1 MGRGTHGLALP
12 AAPAAPSSGAGPGR
26 AAGVAGSC
34 SPATQRTPPP
44 PQRGRLRPRQAPAL
58 TPGSGLGA
66 SGAARGQREA
76 AAAVQS
82 RTWQPR
88 REARAAVPARG
99 RCRGLRPAAL
109 APAVPGTAPGGCR
122 GLRGRRGR
130 LAPGKPPLD
139 GPTGRRHRRRRRR
152 RRHPQHGG
160 GGVVRR
166 QLGRALLG
174 LGEAVVRLVRSSYN

>member
-1 MGRGTHGLALP
+1 MDSLSQQPPRRRAAERGP
-12 AAPAAPSSGAGPGR
+12 AAPRGSPGVVVPPPNAHR
-26 AAGVAGSC
+26 
-34 SPATQRTPPP
+34 PP